1 MFKKA
6 LMALESFDHLSGR
19 HETLL
24 SGRHETLLSG
34 VTYHDGN
41 GIGD

>member
-24 SGRHETLLSG
+24 SG